1 MLTIISYRVNSDLNL
16 NEIPLH
22 TYQTAEYKLVTML
35 NTGKEWRETEALL
48 DCWWDCK
55 MVQLLWKQFGSFS
68 ENKTQKYHKM

>member
-48 DCWWDCK
+48 DCW
-55 MVQLLWKQFGSFS
+55 
-68 ENKTQKYHKM
+68 